1 MEVEVKVCGPIDY
14 SSFRPWYFAPGTL
27 KAAVIIR
34 SKPYATV
41 LHINTLHPHELLLIA
56 CSFWIDRDFLEIHF

>member
-41 LHINTLHPHELLLIA
+41 LHINTYTLMNYYLSPVLSGLTET
-56 CSFWIDRDFLEIHF
+56 F